1 MFSQFLKGLSNCFK
15 VPELRQ
21 KILFTLGI
29 LVIYR
34 LGCYIPTP
42 GINGEALSQFFQK
55 MNSANGGNNL
65 LTIMSMFSGG
75 GFGRGGSRGG
85 SMTVFALGVMPYIS
99 SSIIMQLLT
108 AVIPSLEKLSKE
120 GQAGYKKI
128 NQYTRYG
135 TVGLAMVQGF
145 FIALWLESPTSFGG
159 VQIVAHPGWGFRFTT
174 MMSLT
179 AGTVFLMWL
188 GERIQEKGVGNGT
201 SLIITT
207 GILSQAP
214 MAYYYLQLLLN
225 PTSGASQ
232 LQPIALVLMC
242 FFLVAVIISVTL
254 ISQGQRR
261 IPVQY
266 ARRGGTTSQAV
277 GQGTFIPLKVDTA
290 GIIAIIFAQSIILFP
305 VTISS
310 FWPQSNLQHFAS
322 FISRGH
328 WPYYTI
334 YAALIIFFCYF
345 YTAIVFNPTDV
356 AENLK
361 KHGGFVP
368 GIRPGKETAD
378 YLDYVLTRITVVGS
392 LFICIIAVMP
402 DSIMASFQVPY
413 LVASFFG
420 GTGVLITVG
429 VMLDTMKQIES
440 HLQMHHYEGFMKY
453 GQLRSRNLSSSA
465 MSFSSGAVSGGGAQ

>member
-1 MFSQFLKGLSNCFK
+1 M
-15 VPELRQ
+15 V
-21 KILFTLGI
+21 GI
-29 LVIYR
+29 
-34 LGCYIPTP
+34 
-42 GINGEALSQFFQK
+42 
-55 MNSANGGNNL
+55 MD
-65 LTIMSMFSGG
+65 MFSGG
-75 GFGRGGSRGG
+75 ALGK
-85 SMTVFALGVMPYIS
+85 MTVLSLGVMPYIS

-108 AVIPSLEKLSKE
+108 AVIPALEKISKE

-135 TVGLAMVQGF
+135 TVGLAMIQSF
-145 FIALWLESPTSFGG
+145 FIALWLESPATFGG
-159 VQIVAHPGWGFRFTT
+159 LQIVSNPGWGFRFSTVMT
-174 MMSLT
+174 LT

-188 GERIQEKGVGNGT
+188 GERIQERGVGNGT
-201 SLIITT
+201 SLIITA
-207 GILSQAP
+207 GILSRAP
-214 MAYYYLQLLLN
+214 TAYHYLGLLLD
-225 PTSGASQ
+225 PKSGAGQ
-232 LQPIALVLMC
+232 LQPIAIVLMV
-242 FFLVAVIISVTL
+242 FFLIVVIIGVTL

-266 ARRGGTTSQAV
+266 ARRGGATSTAV

-305 VTISS
+305 ATISS
-310 FWPQSNLQHFAS
+310 FLPHSGLQQFAS
-322 FISRGH
+322 WIQRGH
-328 WPYYTI
+328 LTYYVI
-334 YAALIIFFCYF
+334 YAFLIIFFCYF
-345 YTAIVFNPTDV
+345 YTAIVFNPADV

-378 YLDYVLTRITVVGS
+378 YLDYVLTRITMVGS

-402 DSIMASFQVPY
+402 DSMMASFKVPY

-440 HLQMHHYEGFMKY
+440 HLQMHHYEGFMKS
-453 GQLRSRNLSSSA
+453 GHLRGRR
-465 MSFSSGAVSGGGAQ
+465 